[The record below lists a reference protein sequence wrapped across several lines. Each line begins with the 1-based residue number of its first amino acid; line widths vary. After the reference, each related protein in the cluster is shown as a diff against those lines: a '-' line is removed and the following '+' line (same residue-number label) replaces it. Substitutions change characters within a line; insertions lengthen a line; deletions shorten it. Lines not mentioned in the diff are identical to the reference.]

1 MIGILVRR
9 EESGCRDTW
18 GKRQGL
24 IEAEIVRY
32 SCTPRNNKDGGH
44 LGRGKLGGGKEEF
57 QKDHGAV
64 DNRTSN
70 C

>member
-9 EESGCRDTW
+9 EESGCRDTR

-24 IEAEIVRY
+24 IEAEIVRH

-44 LGRGKLGGGKEEF
+44 PWKLGRGKEEF
-57 QKDHGAV
+57 QKDHGSV
-64 DNRTSN
+64 DNRT
-70 C
+70 